1 MTRAQIIPWLFLAPA
16 LLIYAGFGGLPI
28 IQSLVLSFYDQTGI
42 RAPATFIGLKNYTD
56 LMQDSYFQGAFV
68 NTLIWMVS
76 FVVVVPALATLL
88 AVLLNSNSV
97 FSAICKTFLFLP
109 IALSFSVVGIVWQWI
124 YQPKIG
130 LLDQALKAMGLGDLI
145 QNWLG
150 PDLGLVSVIVASAW
164 SQTSFSI
171 IVLLAGLSGISRE
184 LVEAARVDGANA
196 WTMFWRITL
205 PLLRPAMMI
214 VVSSA
219 LIGALQSTEIVMSMT
234 QGGPFGSTDVLGYR
248 MYIETFWN
256 YRFGYGAA
264 IGVVITAMTATLVV
278 PYLHRMISLQER
290 DLK

>member
-1 MTRAQIIPWLFLAPA
+1 MARAQIIPWLFLAPA

-28 IQSLVLSFYDQTGI
+28 IQSLVLSFFDQTGI
-42 RAPATFIGLKNYTD
+42 GTPATFIGLKNYTD
-56 LMQDSYFQGAFV
+56 LVQDSYFQGAFV

-76 FVVVVPALATLL
+76 FVIVVPALATLL
-88 AVLLNSNSV
+88 AVLLNSNSW
-97 FSAICKTFLFLP
+97 FSAICKTLLFLP

-130 LLDQALKAMGLGDLI
+130 LLDQALKAMGLGDFI
-145 QNWLG
+145 QQWLG
-150 PDLGLVSVIVASAW
+150 PDLGLASVIVASAW
-164 SQTSFSI
+164 MQTSFSI

-196 WTMFWRITL
+196 WTMFWRVTL

-219 LIGALQSTEIVMSMT
+219 LIGALQSTEIVMTMT
-234 QGGPFGSTDVLGYR
+234 QGGPFGRTDVLGYR

-264 IGVVITAMTATLVV
+264 IGVVITAMTATFVV
-278 PYLHRMISLQER
+278 PYLRRMISLQER